1 MYLNMHKYVLKINI
15 EKSVFYGRFTED
27 LLMDTSNGKD
37 NPMKTFESQMQILQN
52 HTTEVNLVLDCS

>member
-1 MYLNMHKYVLKINI
+1 MHKYVLKINI

-52 HTTEVNLVLDCS
+52 HTTESLWS